1 LPQQKACLPLQKL
14 EDFAVVL
21 QSVIPY
27 FRSMDGAGVCTL
39 VHERGTMFDSVKLW
53 LWCSN
58 FGVHLSS
65 LLLAGLISFPAVSDE
80 VRGTLNPEEGGI
92 AQIRE
97 ALVARPDRTGFLC
110 WVVYEAQKG
119 GLHDE
124 AMDAL
129 NDCADAGN
137 EPSMILLAHAYENG
151 LGVPR
156 DAVQAT
162 RWLKEAAM
170 RFYPT
175 GQYHYGMALL
185 HGTGVTKDEGQ
196 ARFWL
201 ERAAMG
207 GDRDAAAELE
217 KLLPQS

>member
-1 LPQQKACLPLQKL
+1 MSGKVKSRLRGANFCVQVFTLFL
-14 EDFAVVL
+14 
-21 QSVIPY
+21 
-27 FRSMDGAGVCTL
+27 AGV
-39 VHERGTMFDSVKLW
+39 V
-53 LWCSN
+53 
-58 FGVHLSS
+58 
-65 LLLAGLISFPAVSDE
+65 SFPAVAIE
-80 VRGTLNPEEGGI
+80 AQGTLNPEEGGI
-92 AQIRE
+92 TQIRE
-97 ALVARPDRTGFLC
+97 ALAARPERAGFLC

-119 GLHDE
+119 GLHEE
-124 AMDAL
+124 ALDAL
-129 NDCADAGN
+129 NQCAIAGN

-156 DAVQAT
+156 DAVQST

-185 HGTGVTKDEGQ
+185 QGTGVAMDEGQ

-201 ERAAMG
+201 ERAAMA
-207 GDRDAAAELE
+207 GDRDAAEELE